1 MKKNLLLYS
10 IVWIVLLIGC
20 GPELQTVVN
29 RDAHNRVILE
39 AEVKGEVDTLWSKVY
54 TYHFAGDPTLAVN
67 TDSELQETPEEE
79 TPEEPK
85 VYIVTADTTKKSFSS
100 YAKGRAEGEW
110 KTWWPNGIIKS
121 EFSYVKNEI
130 EGVYSYFDSLGTKIK
145 TETYKKSILNGVL
158 SEYNENGTLRSTTD
172 YVKGKKTGLIK
183 EFLEGI
189 VLLEQKTLKKDSLD
203 GEWTSWHDN
212 GTKKVVR
219 VYKNGTP
226 VGNWIFNDEKGEWMR
241 EEQYKG

>member
-10 IVWIVLLIGC
+10 IVWIVLLVGC
-20 GPELQTVVN
+20 GPELQTVIN

-54 TYHFAGDPTLAVN
+54 TYHFAGDPALAVN
-67 TDSELQETPEEE
+67 TDPEPQE

-100 YAKGRAEGEW
+100 YAKGKAEGEW

-121 EFSYVKNEI
+121 EFTYVKNEI

-145 TETYKKSILNGVL
+145 TETYKKSILNGC
-158 SEYNENGTLRSTTD
+158 
-172 YVKGKKTGLIK
+172 
-183 EFLEGI
+183 
-189 VLLEQKTLKKDSLD
+189 LLY
-203 GEWTSWHDN
+203 TSPSPRDR
-212 GTKKVVR
+212 G
-219 VYKNGTP
+219 
-226 VGNWIFNDEKGEWMR
+226 
-241 EEQYKG
+241 